1 MYGMGLSG
9 VLGKA
14 AAVGYELGKSKQY
27 RRMGAKGATGHY
39 ERNPTP
45 WLYR

>member
-1 MYGMGLSG
+1 MGLVG
-9 VLGKA
+9 VLGKV
-14 AAVGYELGKSKQY
+14 AAVGYEMGKSKRY
-27 RRMGAKGATGHY
+27 CCMGAKGTTGHY